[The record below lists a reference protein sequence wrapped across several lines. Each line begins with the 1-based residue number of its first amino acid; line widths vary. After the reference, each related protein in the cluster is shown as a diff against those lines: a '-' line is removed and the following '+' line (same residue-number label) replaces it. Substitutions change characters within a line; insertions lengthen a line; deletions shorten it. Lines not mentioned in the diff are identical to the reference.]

1 MKMWFQYYNEMF
13 NVMTSFWCYGEI
25 VDVMTLWLHDKLFT
39 SWHICDCYDKLLTLW
54 QSFWRHGV
62 FLMSWRTLWRHN
74 ELCDV
79 ITFSFNNKLDIM
91 TSFFTSCR
99 TFRTFRTRFEIMM
112 KLLTSWQTFWHHDV
126 FMTSWRIFDVTNCLT
141 SCRMLH
147 FLTSWR
153 TFWRIDTLFDLMTNF
168 LCSWHIYFIISG
180 TKYNEN
186 VFLIS

>member
-1 MKMWFQYYNEMF
+1 M
-13 NVMTSFWCYGEI
+13 
-25 VDVMTLWLHDKLFT
+25 L
-39 SWHICDCYDKLLTLW
+39 
-54 QSFWRHGV
+54 
-62 FLMSWRTLWRHN
+62 WRTWWRHN

-79 ITFSFNNKLDIM
+79 IMFSFNNKLDIM

-99 TFRTFRTRFEIMM
+99 TFRTFLFEIMM

-147 FLTSWR
+147 LLTSWR

-168 LCSWHIYFIISG
+168 LCSLHIYLLFREQNIMK
-180 TKYNEN
+180 TCFWCYNKPFD
-186 VFLIS
+186 VMTGFWCHAWWTFWRHGIFLTLLQTF

>member
-1 MKMWFQYYNEMF
+1 
-13 NVMTSFWCYGEI
+13 MTKLLTSWRYDF
-25 VDVMTLWLHDKLFT
+25 MTNFLNHDICLTSWQTFYIMTYLWLH
-39 SWHICDCYDKLLTLW
+39 DKLLTLW

-62 FLMSWRTLWRHN
+62 FLMSWRTWWRHN

-79 ITFSFNNKLDIM
+79 ITFFFNNKLDIM

-99 TFRTFRTRFEIMM
+99 TFRTFLFEIMM

-147 FLTSWR
+147 LLTSWR

-186 VFLIS
+186 VFLML